1 MNQILINEKLYITPE
16 LKRKK
21 KLYKIDFFISIFLLC
36 LLFSYYIYGEYD
48 RYKGEKVSQEILE
61 STVIADTSKTYVY
74 DDTTVKVDDEALT
87 IIIDSD
93 STTTP
98 VSTSSL
104 EEAVRKRK
112 RRSC

>member
-48 RYKGEKVSQEILE
+48 RYKGEKISQEILE
-61 STVIADTSKTYVY
+61 TTVIGDSSKTYEY
-74 DDTTVKVDDEALT
+74 DDTTIKVGNDNLT
-87 IIIDSD
+87 IIMDNND
-93 STTTP
+93 DTTP
-98 VSTSSL
+98 VSTATL
-104 EEAVRKRK
+104 EEAVR
-112 RRSC
+112 